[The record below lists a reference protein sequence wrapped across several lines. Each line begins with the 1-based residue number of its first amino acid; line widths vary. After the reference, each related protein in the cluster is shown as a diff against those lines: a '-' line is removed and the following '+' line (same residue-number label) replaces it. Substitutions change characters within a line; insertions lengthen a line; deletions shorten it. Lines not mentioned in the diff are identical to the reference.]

1 MSKIKLL
8 LVDDES
14 DYIRTMAE
22 RLEMRD
28 IGSRVALSGEEALEM
43 VEEEIPDVMVLDL
56 RMPGINGME
65 VLERV
70 KKEHPHVEIIILT
83 GHGSEVEE
91 KAARRLGAFEY
102 LQKPTDSDHLWKT
115 ITSAW
120 KKSLQAVEEFLKH
133 SKDDFERG
141 MTAAALA
148 EGGMHDVAT
157 DIMENK
163 EAQKDAQKDE
173 AVPAPPADRT
183 QDISSSLKVLLV
195 DDEEDFVRTMAERME
210 MRELGS
216 DVALDGEQ
224 ALRMLEEELPD
235 VMVLDLRMPGIDGM
249 EVLRQVRIRYPDI
262 AVIIMTGHGSDEE
275 EAEARR
281 LGAFDYLRKPVDF
294 NDLMETIGRAGRAG
308 I

>member
-8 LVDDES
+8 LVDDEA
-14 DYIRTMAE
+14 DYVRTMAE

-28 IGSRVALSGEEALEM
+28 IGSRIALSGEEALEL
-43 VEEEIPDVMVLDL
+43 VGEEVPDVMVLDL

-65 VLERV
+65 VLERI
-70 KKEHPHVEIIILT
+70 KKEHPLVEVIILT

-91 KAARRLGAFEY
+91 KEARRLGAFEY
-102 LQKPTDSDHLWKT
+102 MQKPADSGQLQEA

-120 KKSLQAVEEFLKH
+120 KKSIKAVEEFLKH
-133 SKDDFERG
+133 TKDDFQKG
-141 MTAAALA
+141 MAAAALA
-148 EGGMHDVAT
+148 EGGIPEVAAE
-157 DIMENK
+157 IMEK
-163 EAQKDAQKDE
+163 VEPQEAE
-173 AVPAPPADRT
+173 ALPVPPADRAVHP
-183 QDISSSLKVLLV
+183 DSSLKVLLV

-235 VMVLDLRMPGIDGM
+235 VMVLDLRMPGMGGM
-249 EVLRQVRIRYPDI
+249 EVLRQVKEQYPDI

-281 LGAFDYLRKPVDF
+281 LGAFEYLRKPVDF
-294 NDLMETIGRAGRAG
+294 NDLMETISRAGRAG
-308 I
+308 T